1 MIPRQ
6 DPDIVH
12 PQFPGNMRQHFMT
25 IFQLH
30 FECGEVFYG
39 TPAIETLL
47 EDMDTTMAR
56 CAPMT
61 PERMAER
68 PFWRRAIGT
77 VLRLFA
83 MWM

>member
-1 MIPRQ
+1 MEAHETLYAISKR
-6 DPDIVH
+6 
-12 PQFPGNMRQHFMT
+12 
-25 IFQLH
+25 
-30 FECGEVFYG
+30 YG
-39 TPAIETLL
+39 ISVETLL
-47 EDMDTTMAR
+47 EDMDTTMAH

-68 PFWRRAIGT
+68 PFWRRAMGT

>member
-1 MIPRQ
+1 MTLQP
-6 DPDIVH
+6 IVEYAIYH
-12 PQFPGNMRQHFMT
+12 GIKVKQQG
-25 IFQLH
+25 
-30 FECGEVFYG
+30 G
-39 TPAIETLL
+39 TVRIESLL
-47 EDMDTTMAR
+47 EDMDTTMAH

-68 PFWRRAIGT
+68 PFWRRAMGT

>member
-1 MIPRQ
+1 M
-6 DPDIVH
+6 
-12 PQFPGNMRQHFMT
+12 
-25 IFQLH
+25 
-30 FECGEVFYG
+30 FYG
-39 TPAIETLL
+39 TPTIETLL

-68 PFWRRAIGT
+68 PFWRRAMGT